1 MPLAYIRTCMAR
13 LQNQRYQR
21 SDNIVAAGRNGL
33 AVEEGFPSLPSP
45 LRGLQTANQRG
56 YEAKALHR
64 GSADAIGKPLF
75 TTAARPYA
83 TALLALPDSVAG
95 TASLASWK
103 RCTQGRHTP
112 QPFFPRSGRMH
123 QTGAHPER
131 EQGCRPR
138 GMQLSGDIQQHT
150 MARAPPDS
158 VMSSRDESSIE
169 HVFVFTGR
177 PKLLAAGA
185 A

>member
-75 TTAARPYA
+75 TTAARPCA

-112 QPFFPRSGRMH
+112 QPFLPRSGRMH
-123 QTGAHPER
+123 QSEAHLQKR
-131 EQGCRPR
+131 ARPR
-138 GMQLSGDIQQHT
+138 TTGQSRSET
-150 MARAPPDS
+150 
-158 VMSSRDESSIE
+158 SSCTLWPGFLLIPSRPSSMIAE
-169 HVFVFTGR
+169 
-177 PKLLAAGA
+177 
-185 A
+185 